1 MNYKFKT
8 KPYKHQ
14 LTALE
19 KSWNKENFAYFMEM
33 GTGKTKVLIDNLAML
48 YDKGKI
54 DGALIIAPKG
64 VVKTWYEQELPTH
77 LPNHIENVTVL
88 WQPNITKTQRE
99 KLESLFEI
107 ETAFHILIMNVES
120 LSTDKGVKFASKF
133 INSHKTLMAIDES
146 TTIKTPTAKRTKN
159 IIDIGKLAKYRRIMT
174 GSPITKNPLDLYTQ
188 CEFLDPW
195 LLDFSS
201 YYAFR
206 NRYAE
211 MKTMHI
217 HGRSIQVVDKFQN
230 LGELSETVKQFSYR
244 VLKEDCLDLPDK
256 IFIKRHV
263 SLTPDQKKIYEQ
275 MKKAAMAM
283 LNGKM
288 TTTMTVLTQLMRLHQ
303 ITCGHF
309 IADDGSTQSVDSNR
323 LNELMNILEE
333 TEGKAIIWANYQLS
347 VGEIIQRI
355 IKEYGPGSVV
365 HYYGKTLP
373 EQRDYAIDAFQKG
386 KARFFVGTPA
396 TGGYGLTPQEDRQDF
411 IRKFQNDPKCRF
423 LIGTPQTGGYGITLT
438 QANTVIYYSNSYDL
452 EKRLQSEDRAHR
464 IGQKKPVTYVDL
476 IAEDTV
482 DEKIVKALR
491 DKINIA
497 SEVMGEELKDWI

>member
-8 KPYKHQ
+8 KPYAHQ

-19 KSWNKENFAYFMEM
+19 KSWNKETYAYFMEM

-48 YDKGKI
+48 YDKGKV

-88 WQPNITKTQRE
+88 WQSNITKGQQE

-107 ETAFHILIMNVES
+107 ETALHILVMNVEA

-133 INSHKTLMAIDES
+133 INSHKTMMAIDES
-146 TTIKTPTAKRTKN
+146 TTIKTPTARRTKN
-159 IIDIGKLAKYRRIMT
+159 IIGLGKHAKYKRIMT

-195 LLDFSS
+195 LLDFAS
-201 YYAFR
+201 YYSFR

-211 MKTMHI
+211 MKTMHLR
-217 HGRSIQVVDKFQN
+217 GRSIQVVSEFKN
-230 LGELSETVKQFSYR
+230 LGELSETVKNFSYR
-244 VLKEDCLDLPDK
+244 VLKEDCLDLPPK
-256 IFIKRHV
+256 NFIKRHIT
-263 SLTPDQKKIYEQ
+263 LTPAQKKIYEQ
-275 MKKAAMAM
+275 MKKAAMAV
-283 LNGKM
+283 LNGKV

-309 IADDGSTQSVDSNR
+309 TADDGSVQEVESNR
-323 LNELMNILEE
+323 LNELMSILEE
-333 TEGKAIIWANYQLS
+333 TEGKAIIWANYQRD
-347 VGEIIQRI
+347 VAQIIEHI
-355 IKEYGPGSVV
+355 EKK
-365 HYYGKTLP
+365 YGKGSIV
-373 EQRDYAIDAFQKG
+373 DY
-386 KARFFVGTPA
+386 
-396 TGGYGLTPQEDRQDF
+396 YGLTPQEDRQDN
-411 IRKFQNDPKCRF
+411 IRKFQNNSNCRF

-438 QANTVIYYSNSYDL
+438 QANTVIYYSNGYDL

-464 IGQKKPVTYVDL
+464 IGQKKSVTYVDL
-476 IAEDTV
+476 ICENTV

-491 DKINIA
+491 NKINIA
-497 SEVMGEELKDWI
+497 SEVLGEELRDWI

>member
-1 MNYKFKT
+1 MKYKFKT

-48 YDKGKI
+48 YDKGKV

-64 VVKTWYEQELPTH
+64 VVKTWYEQELPAH
-77 LPNHIENVTVL
+77 LPNHIENKTIL
-88 WQPNITKTQRE
+88 WQANITKSQQE
-99 KLESLFEI
+99 KLDSILENEMLL
-107 ETAFHILIMNVES
+107 HILVMNVEA
-120 LSTDKGVKFASKF
+120 LSTDKGVNFARKFLL
-133 INSHKTLMAIDES
+133 SHNTLMAIDES
-146 TTIKTPTAKRTKN
+146 TTIKNPSAKRTKN
-159 IIDIGKLAKYRRIMT
+159 IILIGKYAKYRRIMT
-174 GSPITKNPLDLYTQ
+174 GSPITKNPLDLYSQ

-195 LLDFSS
+195 LLDFTS

-217 HGRSIQVVDKFQN
+217 RGRSIQVVSEFKN
-230 LGELSETVKQFSYR
+230 LSELSETIKTFSDR
-244 VLKEDCLDLPDK
+244 VLKEDCLDLPPK
-256 IFIKRHV
+256 TFMKRYV
-263 SLTPDQKKIYEQ
+263 TLTSDQKKIYEQ
-275 MKKAAMAM
+275 MKKAAMAV
-283 LNGKM
+283 LNGKV

-309 IADDGSTQSVDSNR
+309 TADDGTSHAVESNR
-323 LNELMNILEE
+323 LNELMNVLDE

-347 VGEIIQRI
+347 VGEIIQKI
-355 IKEYGPGSVV
+355 IKEYGEDCYV
-365 HYYGKTLP
+365 HYYG
-373 EQRDYAIDAFQKG
+373 
-386 KARFFVGTPA
+386 
-396 TGGYGLTPQEDRQDF
+396 LTSQEERQDN

-423 LIGTPQTGGYGITLT
+423 LVGTPQTGGYGITLT
-438 QANTVIYYSNSYDL
+438 QANTVIYYSNGYDL

-464 IGQKKPVTYVDL
+464 IGQNKKVTYIDI

-482 DEKIVKALR
+482 DEKIVEALR
-491 DKINIA
+491 KKINIA

>member
-8 KPYKHQ
+8 KPYAHQ

-48 YDKGKI
+48 YDKGKV

-77 LPNHIENVTVL
+77 LPNHIDNTTVL
-88 WQPNITKTQRE
+88 WQSNITKSQQE
-99 KLESLFEI
+99 KLNS
-107 ETAFHILIMNVES
+107 ILENEMLLHVLVMNVEA
-120 LSTDKGVKFASKF
+120 LSTEKGVNFARKF

-146 TTIKTPTAKRTKN
+146 TTIKTPTARRTKN
-159 IIDIGKLAKYRRIMT
+159 IILLGKQAKYKRIMT

-195 LLDFSS
+195 LLDFTS

-211 MKTMHI
+211 MKTMHLR
-217 HGRSIQVVDKFQN
+217 GRSIQVVSEFKN
-230 LGELSETVKQFSYR
+230 LGELSETVKNFSYR
-244 VLKEDCLDLPDK
+244 VLKEDCLDLPPK
-256 IFIKRHV
+256 NFIKRYIT
-263 SLTPDQKKIYEQ
+263 LTPAQKKIYEQ
-275 MKKAAMAM
+275 MKKAAMAV
-283 LNGKM
+283 LNGKV

-309 IADDGSTQSVDSNR
+309 TADDGSVQEVESNR
-323 LNELMNILEE
+323 LNELMSILEE
-333 TEGKAIIWANYQLS
+333 TEGKAIIWANYQRD
-347 VGEIIQRI
+347 VAQIIEHI
-355 IKEYGPGSVV
+355 EKK
-365 HYYGKTLP
+365 YGK
-373 EQRDYAIDAFQKG
+373 ESIVDY
-386 KARFFVGTPA
+386 
-396 TGGYGLTPQEDRQDF
+396 YGLTPQEDRQDN
-411 IRKFQNDPKCRF
+411 IRKFQNDSNCRF

-438 QANTVIYYSNSYDL
+438 QANTVIYYSNGYDL

-464 IGQKKPVTYVDL
+464 IGQKKTVTYVDL
-476 IAEDTV
+476 ICEDTV

>member
-8 KPYKHQ
+8 KPYAHQ

-48 YDKGKI
+48 YDKGKV
-54 DGALIIAPKG
+54 DGTLIIAPKG

-77 LPNHIENVTVL
+77 LPNHIDNTTVL
-88 WQPNITKTQRE
+88 WQSNITKSQQE
-99 KLESLFEI
+99 KLDS
-107 ETAFHILIMNVES
+107 ILENEMLLHVLVMNVEA
-120 LSTDKGVKFASKF
+120 LSTEKGVNFAKKF
-133 INSHKTLMAIDES
+133 IDSHKTLMAVDES
-146 TTIKTPTAKRTKN
+146 TTIKTPTAQRTKN
-159 IIDIGKLAKYRRIMT
+159 IILLGKQAKYKRIMT

-195 LLDFSS
+195 LLDFAS
-201 YYAFR
+201 YYSFR

-211 MKTMHI
+211 MKTMHVR
-217 HGRSIQVVDKFQN
+217 GRSIQVVKEFRH
-230 LGELSETVKQFSYR
+230 LGELSDTVKQFSYR
-244 VLKEDCLDLPDK
+244 VLKEDCLDLPPK
-256 IFIKRHV
+256 NFIKRHIT
-263 SLTPDQKKIYEQ
+263 LTLEQQKVYKQ
-275 MKKAAMAM
+275 MKEHALAI
-283 LNGKM
+283 LNGKT

-309 IADDGSTQSVDSNR
+309 TADDGSVQSVKSNR
-323 LNELMNILEE
+323 MSELMSILEE
-333 TEGKAIIWANYQLS
+333 IDGKAIIWANYQRDIENI
-347 VGEIIQRI
+347 VNDIT
-355 IKEYGPGSVV
+355 KKYGPESVV
-365 HYYGKTLP
+365 
-373 EQRDYAIDAFQKG
+373 DY
-386 KARFFVGTPA
+386 
-396 TGGYGLTPQEDRQDF
+396 YGLTPQEDRQDN
-411 IRKFQNDPKCRF
+411 IRKFQNDPECRF

-438 QANTVIYYSNSYDL
+438 QANTVIYYSNGYDL

-464 IGQKKPVTYVDL
+464 IGQKKTVTYIDL
-476 IAEDTV
+476 ICEDTI

>member
-8 KPYKHQ
+8 KPYAHQ

-33 GTGKTKVLIDNLAML
+33 GTGKTKVLIDNVAML

-54 DGALIIAPKG
+54 DSALIIAPKG

-77 LPNHIENVTVL
+77 LPDHIENVSVL
-88 WQPNITKTQRE
+88 WQPNITKTQQE

-107 ETAFHILIMNVES
+107 ETALHILVMNVEA
-120 LSTDKGVKFASKF
+120 LSTEKGVKFATKF

-146 TTIKTPTAKRTKN
+146 TTIKTPTARRTKN
-159 IIDIGKLAKYRRIMT
+159 IIKIGLNAKYKRIMT

-211 MKTMHI
+211 MKTMHV

-230 LGELSETVKQFSYR
+230 LGELSDTVKQFSYR
-244 VLKEDCLDLPDK
+244 VLKEDCLDLPPK
-256 IFIKRHV
+256 VFIKRHV
-263 SLTPDQKKIYEQ
+263 TLTPDQQRIYKQ
-275 MKKAAMAM
+275 MKDQALAV
-283 LNGKM
+283 LNGKV

-303 ITCGHF
+303 ITCGYVA
-309 IADDGSTQSVDSNR
+309 ADDGTTQHVESNR
-323 LNELMNILEE
+323 LNELMSILED
-333 TEGKAIIWANYQLS
+333 TEGKVIIWANYQLS
-347 VGEIIQRI
+347 VGEIIQKI
-355 IKEYGPGSVV
+355 IKVYGPDSYV
-365 HYYGKTLP
+365 HY
-373 EQRDYAIDAFQKG
+373 
-386 KARFFVGTPA
+386 
-396 TGGYGLTPQEDRQDF
+396 YGLTPQEDRQDF

-423 LIGTPQTGGYGITLT
+423 IIGTPQTGGYGITLT
-438 QANTVIYYSNSYDL
+438 QANTVIYYSNGYDL

-464 IGQKKPVTYVDL
+464 IGQKKTVTYIDL
-476 IAEDTV
+476 IAEDTI
-482 DEKIVKALR
+482 DEKIVEALR
-491 DKINIA
+491 KKIDIA
-497 SEVMGEELKDWI
+497 SQVMGEELKDWI

>member
-1 MNYKFKT
+1 MKYKFKT

-14 LTALE
+14 MTALE

-48 YDKGKI
+48 YDKGKV
-54 DGALIIAPKG
+54 DGALIVAPKG

-77 LPNHIENVTVL
+77 LPDHVENVTVL
-88 WQPNITKTQRE
+88 WQSNITKTQQE

-107 ETAFHILIMNVES
+107 ETALHILIMNVEAF
-120 LSTDKGVKFASKF
+120 STDKGVKFASKF
-133 INSHKTLMAIDES
+133 LNSHKTLMAVDES

-159 IIDIGKLAKYRRIMT
+159 IIGLGKHAKYRRIMT

-195 LLDFSS
+195 LLDFAS

-217 HGRSIQVVDKFQN
+217 RGRSIQVVDRFQN
-230 LGELSETVKQFSYR
+230 LGELSDKVKTFSER
-244 VLKEDCLDLPDK
+244 ILKEDCLDLPPK
-256 IFIKRHV
+256 IFMKRHV
-263 SLTPDQKKIYEQ
+263 TLTADQKKIYEQ
-275 MKKAAMAM
+275 MKKAAMAV
-283 LNGKM
+283 LNGKV

-309 IADDGSTQSVDSNR
+309 TADDGSTQAVNSNR
-323 LNELMNILEE
+323 LDELMNVLAE

-355 IKEYGPGSVV
+355 IKEYGEDSYV
-365 HYYGKTLP
+365 HYYG
-373 EQRDYAIDAFQKG
+373 
-386 KARFFVGTPA
+386 
-396 TGGYGLTPQEDRQDF
+396 LTSQEDRQDN

-423 LIGTPQTGGYGITLT
+423 IVGTPQTGGYGITLT
-438 QANTVIYYSNSYDL
+438 QAHTVIYYSNGYDL

-464 IGQKKPVTYVDL
+464 IGQNKTVTYIDMM
-476 IAEDTV
+476 AEDTV
-482 DEKIVKALR
+482 DEKIVEALR
-491 DKINIA
+491 KKINIA
-497 SEVMGEELKDWI
+497 SEVMGEELKEWI